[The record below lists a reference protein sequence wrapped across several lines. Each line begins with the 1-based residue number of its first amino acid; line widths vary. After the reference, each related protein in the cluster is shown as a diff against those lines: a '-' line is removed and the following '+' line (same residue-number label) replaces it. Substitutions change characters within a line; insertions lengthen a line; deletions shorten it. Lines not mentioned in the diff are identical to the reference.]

1 MTPILYEHYGR
12 NEDCHRTALEE
23 KGREKILKRK
33 RHPCYSHVQAKQSCH
48 LLMLMENL
56 GFVTASGCRDITAL
70 KVGKN
75 AGMSHSVLFYQDG
88 LRGIYTSHFNSTC
101 FLSPYISLQP
111 TIKEGAESDLID
123 KSSPSITNITVKM
136 EIIT

>member
-48 LLMLMENL
+48 LLILMENL

-70 KVGKN
+70 EVGKN

-88 LRGIYTSHFNSTC
+88 LRGIYTSHVTQPAF
-101 FLSPYISLQP
+101 FLPISVSSPQI
-111 TIKEGAESDLID
+111 EGAESDLID
-123 KSSPSITNITVKM
+123 ESSPSIINITVKM